1 QVTVQGAE
9 AGLQRLGPLPRV
21 ARAGHLP
28 PLHRHPPAQ
37 PHRRD
42 LRRLRKRAVRPHLR
56 QPLVP
61 GRRVV
66 RALRVRG
73 DPGQREHLRR
83 RGDLRALQHGG
94 RRLALVPLRVRPRV
108 RAPLRRARRR
118 VLHLGQRLP
127 ADRGPA
133 RAVGAQRHRAE
144 GPQAAEVEGAP
155 LPRHAAPHA
164 VAKGRVRG
172 RQPGHPDRAQEDP
185 RGPAAGV
192 GDGRALHPREDR
204 GQSHP
209 RHRSV
214 LREGRGVRGRD
225 VRASWLLPARG
236 GLHHVHPGR
245 GALLSRLPGGALA
258 HHRPLREGAGEVT
271 RVALV
276 ALGGAIGSVARYGVG
291 ALAAQLLGPTFP
303 WGTLFVN
310 LSGSFLIALVMHVAL
325 TGTAI
330 SLEMRIF
337 LTTGIMGGFTTY
349 SSFNYETLALIDQR
363 AYALAS
369 LNLAATVVGCL
380 LAGVLGLAS
389 GRALAGA

>member
-1 QVTVQGAE
+1 M
-9 AGLQRLGPLPRV
+9 
-21 ARAGHLP
+21 
-28 PLHRHPPAQ
+28 
-37 PHRRD
+37 
-42 LRRLRKRAVRPHLR
+42 
-56 QPLVP
+56 
-61 GRRVV
+61 
-66 RALRVRG
+66 
-73 DPGQREHLRR
+73 
-83 RGDLRALQHGG
+83 
-94 RRLALVPLRVRPRV
+94 
-108 RAPLRRARRR
+108 
-118 VLHLGQRLP
+118 
-127 ADRGPA
+127 
-133 RAVGAQRHRAE
+133 
-144 GPQAAEVEGAP
+144 
-155 LPRHAAPHA
+155 
-164 VAKGRVRG
+164 
-172 RQPGHPDRAQEDP
+172 
-185 RGPAAGV
+185 
-192 GDGRALHPREDR
+192 
-204 GQSHP
+204 
-209 RHRSV
+209 
-214 LREGRGVRGRD
+214 
-225 VRASWLLPARG
+225 
-236 GLHHVHPGR
+236 
-245 GALLSRLPGGALA
+245 
-258 HHRPLREGAGEVT
+258 T